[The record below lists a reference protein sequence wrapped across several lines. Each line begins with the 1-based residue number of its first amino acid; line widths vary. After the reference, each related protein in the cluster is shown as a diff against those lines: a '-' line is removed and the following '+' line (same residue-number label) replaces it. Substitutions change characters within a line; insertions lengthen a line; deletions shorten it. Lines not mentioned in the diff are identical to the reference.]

1 MNLSTRILC
10 SPVRQNRSQGFSLVE
25 TLIAFT
31 ILGLFVATA
40 FQAFAVGMS
49 ANVRTGEY
57 AKAQILARSKLAD
70 LSVSDGLI
78 PGENSG
84 QVTLD
89 GGFQT
94 FRWRTRIENAH
105 QETTGPLVAL
115 PAVVEVTWDDEGHLS
130 VPKVFELHALLISK
144 KP

>member
-1 MNLSTRILC
+1 MNFSAKVFRF
-10 SPVRQNRSQGFSLVE
+10 PARQDRSQGFSLVE
-25 TLIAFT
+25 TLVAFT

-40 FQAFAVGMS
+40 FQAFSVGMS

-70 LSVSDGLI
+70 LSVSNGLV

-89 GGFQT
+89 GRSNI
-94 FRWRTRIENAH
+94 FRWRTRIGDAH
-105 QETTGPLVAL
+105 QETTGPLIVL
-115 PAVVEVTWDDEGHLS
+115 PAVVEVTWDGGGNLS
-130 VPKVFELHALLISK
+130 APRVFELHALLISK